1 MQLLQIKLSGF
12 KTFPDNTLININSNL
27 VAIVGPNGCGKS
39 NIIDAIRWVL
49 GESSSKQLRAD
60 AMTDVVFNGSKYRK
74 KASRA
79 SVSLTF
85 SNHQHKLDGL
95 WNTYDEII
103 IKRTISHDGDS
114 EYFINNKLVRRR
126 DITNLF
132 LGTGL
137 NASNKSYAIIE
148 QGMVTKIT
156 SAKPEELKLYLEEV
170 SGVSKYRDK
179 RRDTIAQLSSV
190 DLNLTRLMDLK
201 QELEL
206 QINNLILD
214 AQSAH
219 QYNQL
224 YQQKQQKELLRCM
237 LFIYFYNNQIKQINL
252 ELITHKLTY
261 NLTIENIQTLKSEQI
276 VNENNLHQA
285 NLELENL
292 NTEDRKSVV

>member
-156 SAKPEELKLYLEEV
+156 SAKPEELKL
-170 SGVSKYRDK
+170 
-179 RRDTIAQLSSV
+179 
-190 DLNLTRLMDLK
+190 
-201 QELEL
+201 
-206 QINNLILD
+206 
-214 AQSAH
+214 
-219 QYNQL
+219 
-224 YQQKQQKELLRCM
+224 
-237 LFIYFYNNQIKQINL
+237 
-252 ELITHKLTY
+252 
-261 NLTIENIQTLKSEQI
+261 
-276 VNENNLHQA
+276 
-285 NLELENL
+285 
-292 NTEDRKSVV
+292 